1 MPRHQLPS
9 AALEHQRWH
18 TAGQRLGYRPAQVLS
33 SGNPFWVILPTLPHF
48 HKLSFDT
55 AYPELLWNTV
65 VVSIVSTLASL
76 VASVLAAYAIE
87 RLRFSGT
94 KQVGL
99 SISSPT

>member
-1 MPRHQLPS
+1 M
-9 AALEHQRWH
+9 
-18 TAGQRLGYRPAQVLS
+18 
-33 SGNPFWVILPTLPHF
+33 PTLPHF

-87 RLRFSGT
+87 RLRFSGAR
-94 KQVGL
+94 QVGL